1 MAQVDIL
8 DYNQQQ
14 SAGARMRESK
24 TKNEEVKDEQQKI
37 SLRQK
42 VASAKKALNI
52 KEKAKKKI
60 EEKVTAPAKM
70 GTNWLLRWAWL
81 SSGTVLGFIFIGLPY
96 INIHVFLRFVLGEKF
111 FCKLGDEWIPK
122 KIKAVGGDAGKMTGK
137 GIGLIEILILLFL
150 DAVAL
155 FSILA
160 ILGLISM
167 IISWLGGGFWRFLWE
182 TVKAIYNLGWD
193 GVSALIDLFG
203 DIETPLS
210 K

>member
-1 MAQVDIL
+1 MAQADIL

-14 SAGARMRESK
+14 FVSARMRESK
-24 TKNEEVKDEQQKI
+24 NRNEEVKDGQQKM

-60 EEKVTAPAKM
+60 EEKVTAPVRM
-70 GTNWLLRWAWL
+70 GTNWLLKEAWWNL
-81 SSGTVLGFIFIGLPY
+81 ISSWGLTLIY
-96 INIHVFLRFVLGEKF
+96 INIHVFLRLVLGEKF

-122 KIKAVGGDAGKMTGK
+122 KIKAVGGDAGKMGGK
-137 GIGLIEILILLFL
+137 AIGIIEVIGLLLL
-150 DAVAL
+150 DAVAFFL
-155 FSILA
+155 ILA

-167 IISWLGGGFWRFLWE
+167 IMSWLGKGFWSSIWGA
-182 TVKAIYNLGWD
+182 VKAIYNLGWD
-193 GVSALIDLFG
+193 GVSALVDLF
-203 DIETPLS
+203 

>member
-1 MAQVDIL
+1 MAQVDTL

-24 TKNEEVKDEQQKI
+24 TKNEEVKDEQQKM
-37 SLRQK
+37 SLRQR
-42 VASAKKALNI
+42 VTSAKKALNI

-60 EEKVTAPAKM
+60 EEKVTAPAKI
-70 GTNWLLRWAWL
+70 GTNWLLRWAWGVLIPSFGL
-81 SSGTVLGFIFIGLPY
+81 SLIY
-96 INIHVFLRFVLGEKF
+96 INMHLFLRWVFPSA
-111 FCKLGDEWIPK
+111 FCKLGEEWQPK
-122 KIKAVGGDAGKMTGK
+122 IMGTGEHSSKNVAGTAF
-137 GIGLIEILILLFL
+137 GIIEVMGLLLL

-155 FSILA
+155 FLILA

-167 IISWLGGGFWRFLWE
+167 IMSWLGNGFWNFIWG

-193 GVSALIDLFG
+193 GVSALVDLF
-203 DIETPLS
+203 

>member
-1 MAQVDIL
+1 MAQADIL

-14 SAGARMRESK
+14 FVSARMRESK
-24 TKNEEVKDEQQKI
+24 NRNEEVKDGQQKM

-60 EEKVTAPAKM
+60 EEKVTAPVRM
-70 GTNWLLRWAWL
+70 GTNWLLKEAWWNL
-81 SSGTVLGFIFIGLPY
+81 ISSWGLTLIY
-96 INIHVFLRFVLGEKF
+96 INIHVFLRLVLGEKF

-122 KIKAVGGDAGKMTGK
+122 KIKAVGGDAGKMGGK
-137 GIGLIEILILLFL
+137 AIGIIEVIGLLLL
-150 DAVAL
+150 DAVAFFL
-155 FSILA
+155 ILA

-167 IISWLGGGFWRFLWE
+167 IMSWLGKGFWSSIWGA
-182 TVKAIYNLGWD
+182 VKAIYNLGWD
-193 GVSALIDLFG
+193 GVSALIDLF
-203 DIETPLS
+203 

>member
-1 MAQVDIL
+1 MTQVDTL

-24 TKNEEVKDEQQKI
+24 VKNEEVKDEQQKM
-37 SLRQK
+37 SLRQR

-60 EEKVTAPAKM
+60 DEKITAPAKM
-70 GTNWLLRWAWL
+70 GTNWLLKGAWL
-81 SSGTVLGFIFIGLPY
+81 NLISSWGLTLFY
-96 INIHVFLRFVLGEKF
+96 INIHVFLRFVLGEKL

-122 KIKAVGGDAGKMTGK
+122 KIKAVGGDAGKMGGK
-137 GIGLIEILILLFL
+137 GIGLIEILTLLFL

-155 FSILA
+155 FLILA

-167 IISWLGGGFWRFLWE
+167 IMSWMGKGFWSSIWGV
-182 TVKAIYNLGWD
+182 VKAIYNLGWD
-193 GVSALIDLFG
+193 SVSVLVDLFG
-203 DIETPLS
+203 DIKVPVE
-210 K
+210 